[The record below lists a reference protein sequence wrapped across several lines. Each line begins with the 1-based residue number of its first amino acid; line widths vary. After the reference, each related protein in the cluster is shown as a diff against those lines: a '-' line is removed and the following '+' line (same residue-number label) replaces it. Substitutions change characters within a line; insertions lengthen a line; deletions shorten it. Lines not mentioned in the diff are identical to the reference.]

1 MTLNAVERNPS
12 QSQLPM
18 IGGVV
23 RGGLRMHPLH
33 DVRACEDDM
42 HVFDRMTRSDPV
54 RGRTEGFYA
63 DHLGIDRGLFS
74 RMKNG
79 HNRFALTEA
88 QWANLEM
95 LTGSLLYRQWI
106 AYRRGFDLT
115 PHKETPE
122 EELERLRAELA
133 QRST

>member
-1 MTLNAVERNPS
+1 MWDGVIN
-12 QSQLPM
+12 
-18 IGGVV
+18 GGF
-23 RGGLRMHPLH
+23 RMHPLH
-33 DVRACEDDM
+33 DVRSCETDF

-54 RGRTEGFYA
+54 RGRTEAFYA

-79 HNRFALTEA
+79 HNRFALTEE
-88 QWANLEM
+88 QWQTLES

-106 AYRRGFDLT
+106 AYRRGFDLI

-122 EELERLRAELA
+122 EELERLRRELQ
-133 QRST
+133 QRSA